1 MFELIA
7 AELDSFFP
15 YPFNEEIKGMA
26 QGLDIP
32 VGDIVIANF
41 IYEMTAFVL
50 FFLFL
55 ISSLEELFVS
65 NNFNIKILHKHCCP
79 TRKRTYNPW

>member
-1 MFELIA
+1 LFELIA
-7 AELDSFFP
+7 TELDVFFP

-41 IYEMTAFVL
+41 IYEITAFVL
-50 FFLFL
+50 IF
-55 ISSLEELFVS
+55 IVS
-65 NNFNIKILHKHCCP
+65 MIMYIF
-79 TRKRTYNPW
+79 